1 MRQINSLMAMALT
14 SLLSACS
21 GIETRMPEVNA
32 LQEQDALAEIQSQPS
47 NIRLNPL
54 SSTEARQLL
63 DSVYLRLIPAATEV
77 CEFAKEQEECWWS
90 VEYSDDPSL
99 NAYAINE
106 NDVVVFHGVMEYAQT
121 EAEVAMV
128 VAHEIG
134 HHIAEHIEED
144 ERKAAAGAVI
154 SGLAVALL
162 SASAGPCYDPS
173 CEQSQQ
179 QAVQDMVEL
188 GATIGA
194 HSYSVSQEEEADLFS
209 TYILSRAGYDLVEAR
224 SMVVKMGV
232 LSGKDSTG
240 FFASHPAGP
249 RRLAAFDQNVK
260 QVLTDTDGMP
270 DKNY

>member
-106 NDVVVFHGVMEYAQT
+106 NDVVAN
-121 EAEVAMV
+121 
-128 VAHEIG
+128 HEI
-134 HHIAEHIEED
+134 I
-144 ERKAAAGAVI
+144 
-154 SGLAVALL
+154 
-162 SASAGPCYDPS
+162 
-173 CEQSQQ
+173 
-179 QAVQDMVEL
+179 
-188 GATIGA
+188 
-194 HSYSVSQEEEADLFS
+194 FS
-209 TYILSRAGYDLVEAR
+209 DN
-224 SMVVKMGV
+224 
-232 LSGKDSTG
+232 DQ
-240 FFASHPAGP
+240 
-249 RRLAAFDQNVK
+249 LAAFVAIM
-260 QVLTDTDGMP
+260 L
-270 DKNY
+270 